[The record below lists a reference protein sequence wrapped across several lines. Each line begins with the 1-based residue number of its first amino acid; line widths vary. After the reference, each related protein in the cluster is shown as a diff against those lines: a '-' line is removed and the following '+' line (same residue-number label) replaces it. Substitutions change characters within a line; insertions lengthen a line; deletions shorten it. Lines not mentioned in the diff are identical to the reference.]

1 MAGIS
6 LLTIVALYT
15 FVCTAIQTS
24 MPVQYCPISQV
35 CYQVAIP
42 EASAARNGGNIY
54 LQLRAPISYS
64 WVAFGTGEYMKDSS
78 MYIMYQDGNGNVTVS
93 ARTGTGHNMPRY
105 NSIIQLELLA
115 GSGLLDDG
123 QTMVA
128 NLRCGNCGTW
138 PGGTM
143 SLDAS
148 GTPWIAAW
156 KTGDAVNSADP
167 DAQIRY
173 HEGHDSWEFDLTE
186 ATVTDDANPYVNAEQ
201 FDNNNRGAGR
211 GYADPRILITSHGV
225 IMAVVMI
232 LLYPMGAALMPLTR
246 KLLLHVSWQLLTFIL
261 MWAGF
266 GLGLVSVQRIG
277 FDFHS
282 THTLLGT
289 VVVSLMGLQP
299 VLGWLHH
306 RHYQR
311 HQTRNVVTYTHMWFG
326 RALIVVGIINGG
338 LGLRLAG
345 SAAKF
350 IVVYSVFAVLI
361 AMAYVAIS
369 MWADFVQ
376 ELYLKELKAYKA
388 PPVKDSDSVGQV
400 QTFTLPKTPKS
411 PEETDLASS
420 LKEYESMAVEVEGN
434 EGAAAN
440 SSTPAVV
447 EDWLVD
453 EEDDEG
459 AAAHH

>member
-1 MAGIS
+1 MS
-6 LLTIVALYT
+6 FFTIVALYT
-15 FVCTAIQTS
+15 LVCTASLTS
-24 MPVQYCPISQV
+24 MPVQFCPADEV
-35 CYQVAIP
+35 CYQVGIP

-64 WVAFGTGEYMKDSS
+64 WVAFGTGESMKDSS
-78 MYIMYQDGNGNVTVS
+78 IYVMYQDGNGNVTVS
-93 ARTGTGHNMPRY
+93 ARSGTGHSMPRW
-105 NSIIQLELLA
+105 NSIIQLELLG
-115 GSGLLDDG
+115 GSGLVDSG

-143 SLDAS
+143 SLNAQ

-156 KTGDAVNSADP
+156 KMGEAVNSADP
-167 DAQIRY
+167 DADIRY
-173 HEGHDSWEFDLTE
+173 HEGHDAWAFDLTE
-186 ATVTDDANPYVNAEQ
+186 ATIDDDANPFEHAEK
-201 FDNNNRGAGR
+201 FDNANRGADR
-211 GYADPRILITSHGV
+211 GFIDPHALTTSHGA

-232 LLYPMGAALMPLTR
+232 LLYPLGAALMPLTG
-246 KLLLHVSWQLLTFIL
+246 KWLIHASWQLLAFAL
-261 MWAGF
+261 MWVGF
-266 GLGLVSVQRIG
+266 GLGLSTANRIG
-277 FDFHS
+277 YDFHS
-282 THTLLGT
+282 PHPLLGT

-306 RHYQR
+306 RHYR
-311 HQTRNVVTYTHMWFG
+311 RYQTRNFLTHAHSWYG
-326 RALIVVGIINGG
+326 RVLMLVGVINGG
-338 LGLRLAG
+338 LGLMLT
-345 SAAKF
+345 SAAMKF
-350 IVVYSVFAVLI
+350 IVLYCVFAVL
-361 AMAYVAIS
+361 MALFYISIS

-388 PPVKDSDSVGQV
+388 PPVKDSDAVGQV
-400 QTFTLPKTPKS
+400 QTFSVPKTPKS

-440 SSTPAVV
+440 ASTPAVV

-453 EEDDEG
+453 EEEDEEH
-459 AAAHH
+459 AAHH